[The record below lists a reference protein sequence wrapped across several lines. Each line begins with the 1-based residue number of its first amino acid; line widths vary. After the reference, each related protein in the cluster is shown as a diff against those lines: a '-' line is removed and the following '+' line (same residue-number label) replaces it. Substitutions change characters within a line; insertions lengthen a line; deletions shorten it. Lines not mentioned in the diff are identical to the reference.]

1 MSEDEVEVVA
11 IELAKIG
18 GLSWYPG
25 RKDGPLLRTVS
36 ERFKA
41 CARTAI
47 GAIDRFRACHGSAI
61 PQVGSPANR
70 PVIPTQ
76 EPENEPPELGSIVV
90 YRPPG
95 ERRKISCRVTD
106 VAANRVYLTP
116 LPQPAIGWVPL
127 NTLSTE
133 RICAMSQISSAPD
146 RSLEGS
152 P

>member
-1 MSEDEVEVVA
+1 MSDEEVDVVA

-41 CARTAI
+41 RARMAI
-47 GAIDRFRACHGSAI
+47 ASIDRFRSGERAAGPLTEI
-61 PQVGSPANR
+61 PANR
-70 PVIPTQ
+70 LVVSTQ
-76 EPENEPPELGSIVV
+76 EPENEPPALGSIVV

-95 ERRKISCRVTD
+95 EKRMVSCRVID
-106 VAANRVYLTP
+106 MEGSRVYLTP

-127 NTLSTE
+127 NTLSSE
-133 RICAMSQISSAPD
+133 RVGAVSLVASAPD
-146 RSLEGS
+146 RSLEGGS
-152 P
+152 